1 VSPPDRK
8 QRERMVHLI
17 SHTHFKGRQQIGIY
31 PTVEGVCR
39 EGPQCYAEKCGKTAN
54 RKEEAIH

>member
-1 VSPPDRK
+1 
-8 QRERMVHLI
+8 MVHLI